1 MGVKKIFWE
10 NPYLTEIEAK
20 VKSVDSNVITLD
32 QTIAFAFSGG
42 QQSDFGTIGG
52 YKIIEAKKEEN
63 EIFYTIQQN
72 HNLKLND
79 NVFVK
84 IDWEKRYRLMKLHMA
99 AELILELVYQNYD
112 NSEKI
117 GANITIEKARI
128 DFYWKGN
135 ISEIFP
141 KLMSKINNLIDS
153 NLDIVSDFS
162 NENNERRYWLIEGF
176 AKVPCGGTHL
186 RKTGEIGLID
196 LKRKNLGSGKERI
209 EIYLQPK

>member
-63 EIFYTIQQN
+63 EIFYTIQRN

-99 AELILELVYQNYD
+99 AELILELVCQNYD
-112 NSEKI
+112 NPEKI

-135 ISEIFP
+135 ISEIFA